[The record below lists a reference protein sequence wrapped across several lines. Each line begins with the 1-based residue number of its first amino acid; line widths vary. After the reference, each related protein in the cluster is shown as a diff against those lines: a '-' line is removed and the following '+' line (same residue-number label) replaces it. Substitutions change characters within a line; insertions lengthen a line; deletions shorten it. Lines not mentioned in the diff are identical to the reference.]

1 MTSAQLLGVVFFTPM
16 IIVTFSMLGFHYY
29 TQWKERK
36 AARGPMATFNKR

>member
-1 MTSAQLLGVVFFTPM
+1 MTSAQLLGLAFFAPM
-16 IIVTFSMLGFHYY
+16 IIVTFVLLGYHYY